1 MLIYRG
7 AEAELYR
14 EKFLGMDC
22 VRKTRLPKTFKQRE
36 LDERLR
42 RERVKTEA
50 RMLQK
55 ARSAVNTPH
64 VYSVQGD
71 TIIMEYVDGQKAKDL
86 FLAKDTKAATAIGT
100 AIRKLHDAGIIHNDL
115 TTSNLILKD
124 GTVWFIDFGLAVQGS
139 SLEDKAVDLLVFKR
153 MLSSTHYDV
162 FDKVWPEVLKG
173 YKADKAMLKKM
184 AQVESRAKYKT
195 KGGF

>member
-14 EKFLGMDC
+14 EEFLGMDC
-22 VRKTRLPKTFKQRE
+22 VRKARMPKGYKQRE
-36 LDERLR
+36 LDARLR
-42 RERVKTEA
+42 AERVTNEA

-55 ARSAVNTPH
+55 ARSAVKTPH
-64 VYSVQGD
+64 VYAVQGD
-71 TIIMEYVDGQKAKDL
+71 TIIMEYVDGKKAKDL
-86 FLAKDTKAATAIGT
+86 FLAKEVGASEAIGT

-115 TTSNLILKD
+115 TTSNIILNAE
-124 GTVWFIDFGLAVQGS
+124 GVWLIDFGLAQQGTA
-139 SLEDKAVDLLVFKR
+139 LEDRAVDLLVFKR

-162 FDKVWPEVLKG
+162 FEKVWPRVLKG
-173 YKADKAMLKKM
+173 YGADKAMLKKM